1 MPGRRV
7 RCPKETLVVVAA
19 EKRENDKRG
28 TPNLGSSRLPAAVLR
43 CPPCCIRILLL
54 PCSRARQGKARQ
66 GCHACQGQASERAKP
81 ADHMPSTGW
90 VCVDAQM
97 QRILETT
104 RAWMGLNRIGWN
116 SIPIQGNLFV
126 FCPTIYYFG
135 RWARLAVCD
144 RSERRRRRSRDIN

>member
-1 MPGRRV
+1 LASRIICVYWPGISLPGRRV

-28 TPNLGSSRLPAAVLR
+28 TPNLGSSRLPA
-43 CPPCCIRILLL
+43 CLL
-54 PCSRARQGKARQ
+54 PCSGAPHAAFASSSFLAPAQGKARQ

-104 RAWMGLNRIGWN
+104 RAWMGLESNRLEFN
-116 SIPIQGNLFV
+116 SNPGKLVCFFPYYILFRPV
-126 FCPTIYYFG
+126 G
-135 RWARLAVCD
+135 
-144 RSERRRRRSRDIN
+144 

>member
-1 MPGRRV
+1 LASRIICVYWPGISLPGRRV

-104 RAWMGLNRIGWN
+104 RAWMGLESNRLEFN
-116 SIPIQGNLFV
+116 SNPGKLVCFLPYYILFRPV
-126 FCPTIYYFG
+126 G
-135 RWARLAVCD
+135 
-144 RSERRRRRSRDIN
+144 

>member
-1 MPGRRV
+1 MASRIICVYWPGISLPGRRV

-104 RAWMGLNRIGWN
+104 RAWMGLESNRLEFN
-116 SIPIQGNLFV
+116 SNPGKLVCFFPYYILFRPV
-126 FCPTIYYFG
+126 G
-135 RWARLAVCD
+135 
-144 RSERRRRRSRDIN
+144 